1 MEGPREGGREGGRE
15 GEGER
20 EREGAGGQGSIYYPC
35 LYLYSK
41 TVHKQKTTKLEGKTM
56 NNRGCY
62 KMSYYKTH
70 KQLSNNKQYINAL

>member
-1 MEGPREGGREGGRE
+1 MEGPREGGRE

-41 TVHKQKTTKLEGKTM
+41 TVHKQKTT
-56 NNRGCY
+56 
-62 KMSYYKTH
+62 
-70 KQLSNNKQYINAL
+70 Q